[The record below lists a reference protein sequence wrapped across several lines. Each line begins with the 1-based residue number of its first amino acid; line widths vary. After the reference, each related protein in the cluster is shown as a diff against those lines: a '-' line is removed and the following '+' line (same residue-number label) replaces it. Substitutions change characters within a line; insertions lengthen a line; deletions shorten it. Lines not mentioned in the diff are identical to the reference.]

1 MHAFY
6 TKQLL
11 SDKID
16 GNNSEII
23 SPYHA
28 ERDFNLIVM

>member
-1 MHAFY
+1 
-6 TKQLL
+6 L